1 MTDPDD
7 PLTTSL
13 AALGSEAIHDR
24 ELDTALLDAELP
36 DDRFRDPT
44 YLHWLYDRN
53 PFGPAYQ
60 DHVDDDGVRVAHYG
74 LVPQRYRSPVGT
86 SPFVFSL
93 NAVTRSGGQRKGYFS
108 GLCRLLWDRA
118 RDDGVEVI
126 IGVTNSKSL
135 KPVVRLGWR
144 CIGPLPVRVVPRPL
158 GRPRGWES
166 HSVDAGLLRSA
177 AFGELAT
184 GLDESPVESW
194 TNSWTAEYLRWRLA
208 SPNGGHRYAIHA
220 DDRLV
225 AISTVHPVGPVP
237 VAVVLKLLPR
247 HGAFG
252 PMPAHEAIAEI
263 CRFHGAPAAV
273 YAGWNRH
280 VDVRGVPLPERL
292 KPVPLNLM
300 VHSLTPAVPQAT
312 FTLDTYEF
320 LDADAY

>member
-1 MTDPDD
+1 MTEPDE
-7 PLTTSL
+7 PLAASL
-13 AALGSEAIHDR
+13 AALGADRRADR

-53 PFGPAYQ
+53 PYGPAYQ
-60 DHVDDDGVRVAHYG
+60 DHVDDEGVRVAHYG
-74 LVPQRYRSPVGT
+74 LVPQRYRSPAGT

-118 RDDGVEVI
+118 RDDGVQVI

-144 CIGPLPVRVVPRPL
+144 CIGPLPVQVVPRPL
-158 GRPRGWES
+158 ARPRGWQS
-166 HSVDAGLLRSA
+166 HVVDAGFLGSA
-177 AFGELAT
+177 SFAELAS
-184 GLDESPVESW
+184 GLDASPVESW
-194 TNSWTAEYLRWRLA
+194 TNCWSPEYLRWRLA
-208 SPNGGHRYAIHA
+208 SPNGGHPYVVHA

-247 HGAFG
+247 HGSFG
-252 PMPAHEAIAEI
+252 PMPADEAIAEI
-263 CRFHGAPAAV
+263 CRFHRAPAAV

-280 VDVRGVPLPERL
+280 VSVRGLPLPERL